1 MPRSFA
7 ATLLC
12 ALAILAQTPNAPQ
25 KERWNKVFADAEADF
40 NRQPNASLLKSVQGL
55 TPDTALEIG
64 MGQGRNTIAVARL
77 GWDVTGVDISDE
89 GIRQAVAEAKK
100 QNVRIRTVLED
111 AEKFDY
117 GNNRYDR

>member
-1 MPRSFA
+1 
-7 ATLLC
+7 
-12 ALAILAQTPNAPQ
+12 
-25 KERWNKVFADAEADF
+25 
-40 NRQPNASLLKSVQGL
+40 
-55 TPDTALEIG
+55 

-111 AEKFDY
+111 AEKFDD